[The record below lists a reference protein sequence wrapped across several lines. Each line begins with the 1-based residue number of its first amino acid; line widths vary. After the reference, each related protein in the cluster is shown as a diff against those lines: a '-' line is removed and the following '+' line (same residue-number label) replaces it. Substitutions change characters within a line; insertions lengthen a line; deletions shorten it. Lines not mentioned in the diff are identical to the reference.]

1 MTTRTTTTTTDRS
14 SAGAPPSSPP
24 AGTALPSPS
33 AAVTDDTVTDA
44 ATGTG
49 TESPPAT
56 APAVPDKTEPAET
69 APAGTDTA
77 ETAPAGTD
85 RAGTAPAETEA
96 AGTGTLEADAGDEAT
111 SGGRR
116 FRRAPRARRRGLA
129 PGKRLPA
136 SRLIGPAL
144 FLALWAVASAAGQL
158 DPGAIPAPWTVLRTT
173 GHLWTDGTL
182 PTDVLTSLERAGYG
196 FAFGLTAGV
205 LLALASGLSRVGEA
219 LIDGTV
225 QLNRAIPT
233 LGLIPLFIL
242 WLGIGETFK
251 IAIIA
256 IVVYIPIYL
265 NLHSALSG
273 IDHRFVE
280 LAEVQGLSRLR
291 FVREIVIPG
300 ALPGFFVGLRL
311 GVTGSWL
318 SLVVLEQINAT
329 SGLGYMMF
337 QAQNY
342 GRTDIILVGLLI
354 YGIFGL
360 VSDSAVRLIERKVLS
375 WRRTLSS

>member
-1 MTTRTTTTTTDRS
+1 MTTTTLS
-14 SAGAPPSSPP
+14 
-24 AGTALPSPS
+24 
-33 AAVTDDTVTDA
+33 
-44 ATGTG
+44 
-49 TESPPAT
+49 T
-56 APAVPDKTEPAET
+56 APLAAAEPA
-69 APAGTDTA
+69 P
-77 ETAPAGTD
+77 
-85 RAGTAPAETEA
+85 
-96 AGTGTLEADAGDEAT
+96 
-111 SGGRR
+111 
-116 FRRAPRARRRGLA
+116 RRRRRRSLS

-136 SRLIGPAL
+136 ARMAGPL
-144 FLALWAVASAAGQL
+144 VVLALWAAASAAGRL
-158 DPGAIPAPWTVLRTT
+158 DPAAIPAPWTVLET
-173 GHLWTDGTL
+173 GARLWSDGTL
-182 PTDVLTSLERAGYG
+182 TTDVLTSLERAGYG
-196 FAFGLTAGV
+196 FAIGLTAGV
-205 LLALASGLSRVGEA
+205 ALALASGLSRTGEA

-265 NLHSALSG
+265 NTHAALSG

-280 LAEVQGLSRLR
+280 LAEVQGLSRVR
-291 FVREIVIPG
+291 FIREIVIPG

-318 SLVVLEQINAT
+318 GLVVLEQINAT

-342 GRTDIILVGLLI
+342 GQSDVILVGLLI
-354 YGIFGL
+354 YGVFGL
-360 VSDSAVRLIERKVLS
+360 ISDSAVRVVERRVLS

>member
-1 MTTRTTTTTTDRS
+1 MTTTTT
-14 SAGAPPSSPP
+14 
-24 AGTALPSPS
+24 
-33 AAVTDDTVTDA
+33 
-44 ATGTG
+44 ATT
-49 TESPPAT
+49 TT
-56 APAVPDKTEPAET
+56 APAAVS
-69 APAGTDTA
+69 
-77 ETAPAGTD
+77 
-85 RAGTAPAETEA
+85 
-96 AGTGTLEADAGDEAT
+96 AT
-111 SGGRR
+111 VGS
-116 FRRAPRARRRGLA
+116 PQVRRRRRLS

-136 SRLIGPAL
+136 TRFLGPAL
-144 FLALWAVASAAGQL
+144 LLALWAAASAAGQL
-158 DPGAIPAPWTVLRTT
+158 DPGAIPAPWTVLET
-173 GHLWTDGTL
+173 GVHLWTDGTL
-182 PTDVLTSLERAGYG
+182 PTDILTSLQRAGSG
-196 FAFGLTAGV
+196 FAIGLAAGIA
-205 LLALASGLSRVGEA
+205 LALGSGLSRTGEA
-219 LIDGTV
+219 LIDGSV

-265 NLHSALSG
+265 NTHAALSG
-273 IDHRFVE
+273 IDSRFVE
-280 LAEVQGLSRLR
+280 LAEVQGLSRYAFIR
-291 FVREIVIPG
+291 RIVIPG

-318 SLVVLEQINAT
+318 GLVVLEQINAT

-342 GRTDIILVGLLI
+342 GQTDVILVGLVV

-360 VSDSAVRLIERKVLS
+360 ISDSAVRLIERRVLS

>member
-1 MTTRTTTTTTDRS
+1 MTSRTSTEDRS
-14 SAGAPPSSPP
+14 TTASPAAGTTPPSV
-24 AGTALPSPS
+24 S
-33 AAVTDDTVTDA
+33 AA
-44 ATGTG
+44 
-49 TESPPAT
+49 T
-56 APAVPDKTEPAET
+56 AD
-69 APAGTDTA
+69 
-77 ETAPAGTD
+77 
-85 RAGTAPAETEA
+85 GTAPASAAPSAGVGTEPPPAVPAAAEA
-96 AGTGTLEADAGDEAT
+96 AGTET
-111 SGGRR
+111 SGGAGAGGRP
-116 FRRAPRARRRGLA
+116 FRRAPRTRRRALA

-136 SRLIGPAL
+136 SRLIGPVL

-173 GHLWTDGTL
+173 GDLWTGGTL

-205 LLALASGLSRVGEA
+205 VLALASGLSRVGEA

-273 IDHRFVE
+273 IDNRFVE
-280 LAEVQGLSRLR
+280 LAEVQGLSRIR
-291 FVREIVIPG
+291 FIRQIVIPG

-360 VSDSAVRLIERKVLS
+360 VSDSAVRLVERKVLS

>member
-1 MTTRTTTTTTDRS
+1 MTISTSTSTSTNTSTSTS
-14 SAGAPPSSPP
+14 TSTQTS
-24 AGTALPSPS
+24 T
-33 AAVTDDTVTDA
+33 
-44 ATGTG
+44 
-49 TESPPAT
+49 
-56 APAVPDKTEPAET
+56 
-69 APAGTDTA
+69 GTDTA
-77 ETAPAGTD
+77 VNAAPTVAAVG
-85 RAGTAPAETEA
+85 AVEA
-96 AGTGTLEADAGDEAT
+96 VAAVEPVGAGDG
-111 SGGRR
+111 SRVRR
-116 FRRAPRARRRGLA
+116 RRRRGLA
-129 PGKRLPA
+129 PGRPWPA
-136 SRLIGPAL
+136 SRLAGPL
-144 FLALWAVASAAGQL
+144 LLIALWAAASAAGRL
-158 DPGAIPAPWTVLRTT
+158 DTGAIPAPWTVLKT
-173 GHLWTDGTL
+173 GVHLWTDGTL
-182 PTDVLTSLERAGYG
+182 TTDVLTSLERAGYG
-196 FAFGLTAGV
+196 FAIGLVAGV
-205 LLALASGLSRVGEA
+205 TLALASGLTRTGEA

-265 NLHSALSG
+265 NTHAALSG

-280 LAEVQGLSRLR
+280 LAEVQGLSKVR
-291 FVREIVIPG
+291 FIRQIVIPG

-318 SLVVLEQINAT
+318 GLVVLEQINAT

-342 GRTDIILVGLLI
+342 GQSDVILVGLLI
-354 YGIFGL
+354 YGVFGL
-360 VSDSAVRLIERKVLS
+360 ISDSAVRLIERRVLS

>member
-1 MTTRTTTTTTDRS
+1 MTTTVT
-14 SAGAPPSSPP
+14 AAAPVAAPP
-24 AGTALPSPS
+24 
-33 AAVTDDTVTDA
+33 
-44 ATGTG
+44 
-49 TESPPAT
+49 
-56 APAVPDKTEPAET
+56 EPT
-69 APAGTDTA
+69 
-77 ETAPAGTD
+77 
-85 RAGTAPAETEA
+85 
-96 AGTGTLEADAGDEAT
+96 
-111 SGGRR
+111 
-116 FRRAPRARRRGLA
+116 RRRRRTLA

-136 SRLIGPAL
+136 SRLVGPL
-144 FLALWAVASAAGQL
+144 VLLALWAAASAAGRL
-158 DPGAIPAPWTVLRTT
+158 DPGAIPAPWTVLDT
-173 GHLWTDGTL
+173 GVHLWTDGTL
-182 PTDVLTSLERAGYG
+182 PTDIVTSLERAGYG
-196 FAFGLTAGV
+196 FAIGLTAGV
-205 LLALASGLSRVGEA
+205 TLALASGLTRSGEA

-265 NLHSALSG
+265 NTHAALSG

-280 LAEVQGLSRLR
+280 LAEVQGLSKFR
-291 FVREIVIPG
+291 FIREIVIPG

-318 SLVVLEQINAT
+318 GLVVLEQINAT

-342 GRTDIILVGLLI
+342 GQSDVILVGLLI
-354 YGIFGL
+354 YGVFGL
-360 VSDSAVRLIERKVLS
+360 ISDSAVRLIERRVLS

>member
-1 MTTRTTTTTTDRS
+1 MSAVTTTTT
-14 SAGAPPSSPP
+14 
-24 AGTALPSPS
+24 
-33 AAVTDDTVTDA
+33 
-44 ATGTG
+44 ATT
-49 TESPPAT
+49 TT
-56 APAVPDKTEPAET
+56 APAAV
-69 APAGTDTA
+69 
-77 ETAPAGTD
+77 
-85 RAGTAPAETEA
+85 A
-96 AGTGTLEADAGDEAT
+96 ATVG
-111 SGGRR
+111 SSQV
-116 FRRAPRARRRGLA
+116 RRRRRLS

-136 SRLIGPAL
+136 TRFLGPAL
-144 FLALWAVASAAGQL
+144 LLALWAAASAAGQL
-158 DPGAIPAPWTVLRTT
+158 DPGAIPAPWTVLET
-173 GHLWTDGTL
+173 GVHLWTDGTL
-182 PTDVLTSLERAGYG
+182 PTDILTSLQRAGSG
-196 FAFGLTAGV
+196 FGIGLAAGIA
-205 LLALASGLSRVGEA
+205 LALASGLSRTGEA
-219 LIDGTV
+219 LIDGSV

-265 NLHSALSG
+265 NTHAALSG
-273 IDHRFVE
+273 IDSRFVE
-280 LAEVQGLSRLR
+280 LAEVQGLSRYAFIR
-291 FVREIVIPG
+291 RIVIPG

-318 SLVVLEQINAT
+318 GLVVLEQINAT

-342 GRTDIILVGLLI
+342 GQTDVILVGLVV

-360 VSDSAVRLIERKVLS
+360 ISDSAVRLIERRVLS

>member
-1 MTTRTTTTTTDRS
+1 MTTTTLST
-14 SAGAPPSSPP
+14 AP
-24 AGTALPSPS
+24 
-33 AAVTDDTVTDA
+33 V
-44 ATGTG
+44 
-49 TESPPAT
+49 AT
-56 APAVPDKTEPAET
+56 AGPEP
-69 APAGTDTA
+69 
-77 ETAPAGTD
+77 
-85 RAGTAPAETEA
+85 
-96 AGTGTLEADAGDEAT
+96 
-111 SGGRR
+111 RR
-116 FRRAPRARRRGLA
+116 RRRRGLS

-136 SRLIGPAL
+136 ARMIGPL
-144 FLALWAVASAAGQL
+144 VVLALWAAASAAGRL
-158 DPGAIPAPWTVLRTT
+158 DPAAVPAPWTVLET
-173 GHLWTDGTL
+173 GARLWSDGTL
-182 PTDVLTSLERAGYG
+182 ATDVLTSLERAGYG
-196 FAFGLTAGV
+196 FAIGLTAGV
-205 LLALASGLSRVGEA
+205 ALALASGLSRTGEA

-265 NLHSALSG
+265 NTHAALSG

-280 LAEVQGLSRLR
+280 LAEVQGLSRVR
-291 FVREIVIPG
+291 FIREIVIPG

-318 SLVVLEQINAT
+318 GLVVLEQINAT
-329 SGLGYMMF
+329 SGLGYLMF

-342 GRTDIILVGLLI
+342 GQSDVILVGLLI
-354 YGIFGL
+354 YGVLGL
-360 VSDSAVRLIERKVLS
+360 ISDSAVRLVERRVLS

>member
-1 MTTRTTTTTTDRS
+1 MTTTTL
-14 SAGAPPSSPP
+14 
-24 AGTALPSPS
+24 GTAAPV
-33 AAVTDDTVTDA
+33 AVA
-44 ATGTG
+44 
-49 TESPPAT
+49 ERPP
-56 APAVPDKTEPAET
+56 
-69 APAGTDTA
+69 
-77 ETAPAGTD
+77 
-85 RAGTAPAETEA
+85 
-96 AGTGTLEADAGDEAT
+96 
-111 SGGRR
+111 
-116 FRRAPRARRRGLA
+116 RRRRRSLS

-136 SRLIGPAL
+136 ARLAGPL
-144 FLALWAVASAAGQL
+144 LLIALWAAASAAGRL
-158 DPGAIPAPWTVLRTT
+158 DPGAIPAPWTVLGT
-173 GHLWTDGTL
+173 GARLWTDGTL

-196 FAFGLTAGV
+196 FAIGLTAGV
-205 LLALASGLSRVGEA
+205 VLALVSGLSRTGEA

-225 QLNRAIPT
+225 QLNRAIPV

-265 NLHSALSG
+265 NTHAALSG

-280 LAEVQGLSRLR
+280 LAEVQGLSRLQ
-291 FVREIVIPG
+291 FVRQIVIPG

-318 SLVVLEQINAT
+318 GLVVLEQINAT

-342 GRTDIILVGLLI
+342 GQSDVILVGLLI
-354 YGIFGL
+354 YGVFGL
-360 VSDSAVRLIERKVLS
+360 VSDSAVRIVERRVLS
-375 WRRTLSS
+375 WRRTLSN

>member
-1 MTTRTTTTTTDRS
+1 MTTSASTSTDTSADADTSSEAGTTTD
-14 SAGAPPSSPP
+14 ADTAADTGTTEATVP
-24 AGTALPSPS
+24 AAA
-33 AAVTDDTVTDA
+33 AAVAADDGPRV
-44 ATGTG
+44 
-49 TESPPAT
+49 
-56 APAVPDKTEPAET
+56 
-69 APAGTDTA
+69 
-77 ETAPAGTD
+77 
-85 RAGTAPAETEA
+85 
-96 AGTGTLEADAGDEAT
+96 
-111 SGGRR
+111 GRKR
-116 FRRAPRARRRGLA
+116 RRRGLA
-129 PGKRLPA
+129 PGKPWPA
-136 SRLIGPAL
+136 SRLVGPL
-144 FLALWAVASAAGQL
+144 LLIVLWAAASAAGQL
-158 DPGAIPAPWTVLRTT
+158 DTGAIPAPWTVLRS
-173 GHLWTDGTL
+173 GVNLWTDGTL
-182 PTDVLTSLERAGYG
+182 TTDILTSLERAAYG
-196 FAFGLTAGV
+196 FSIGLTAGV
-205 LLALASGLSRVGEA
+205 TLALASGLTRSGEA

-265 NLHSALSG
+265 NTHAALSG

-280 LAEVQGLSRLR
+280 LAEVQGLSKVQFIRQ
-291 FVREIVIPG
+291 IVIPG

-318 SLVVLEQINAT
+318 GLVVLEQINAT

-342 GRTDIILVGLLI
+342 GQSDVILVGLLI
-354 YGIFGL
+354 YGVFGL
-360 VSDSAVRLIERKVLS
+360 LSDTAVRLIERRVLS

>member
-1 MTTRTTTTTTDRS
+1 MTTRITTTDRTATTTTDRTS
-14 SAGAPPSSPP
+14 TGSPHPSPP
-24 AGTALPSPS
+24 AGTTLPSPS
-33 AAVTDDTVTDA
+33 TAVTDDTG
-44 ATGTG
+44 TGTG
-49 TESPPAT
+49 SPPAT
-56 APAVPDKTEPAET
+56 ASAVPD
-69 APAGTDTA
+69 
-77 ETAPAGTD
+77 
-85 RAGTAPAETEA
+85 RTEA
-96 AGTGTLEADAGDEAT
+96 VEADAVDGAGT
-111 SGGRR
+111 GGRR
-116 FRRAPRARRRGLA
+116 FRRAPRTRRRGLA

-158 DPGAIPAPWTVLRTT
+158 DPGAIPAPWTVLKTT
-173 GHLWTDGTL
+173 GRLWTDGTL

-196 FAFGLTAGV
+196 FVFGLTAGV
-205 LLALASGLSRVGEA
+205 LLALTSGLSRVGEA

>member
-1 MTTRTTTTTTDRS
+1 VTAVTTTTHTTTS
-14 SAGAPPSSPP
+14 TSTTSTNTSTNAGAP
-24 AGTALPSPS
+24 L
-33 AAVTDDTVTDA
+33 
-44 ATGTG
+44 
-49 TESPPAT
+49 
-56 APAVPDKTEPAET
+56 APLAEE
-69 APAGTDTA
+69 
-77 ETAPAGTD
+77 ET
-85 RAGTAPAETEA
+85 RQV
-96 AGTGTLEADAGDEAT
+96 
-111 SGGRR
+111 
-116 FRRAPRARRRGLA
+116 RRRRRLA

-136 SRLIGPAL
+136 TRLVGPAAV
-144 FLALWAVASAAGQL
+144 LALWSAASAAGLL
-158 DPGAIPAPWTVLRTT
+158 DPGAIPAPWTVLET
-173 GHLWTDGTL
+173 GSRLWTAGTL
-182 PTDVLTSLERAGYG
+182 PDDILTSLQRAATG
-196 FAFGLTAGV
+196 FSIGLVVGI
-205 LLALASGLSRVGEA
+205 LLALAAGLTRTGEA

-225 QLNRAIPT
+225 SLNRAIPT

-265 NLHSALSG
+265 NTHAALSG
-273 IDHRFVE
+273 IDSRYVE
-280 LAEVQGLSRLR
+280 LAEVQGLSKLR
-291 FVREIVIPG
+291 FIRQVVIPG

-318 SLVVLEQINAT
+318 GLVVLEQINAT

-342 GRTDIILVGLLI
+342 GQTDVILVGLVV

-360 VSDSAVRLIERKVLS
+360 ISDSAVRLIERRVLS